1 MKIRPMH
8 RSCWPYLGS
17 LKLAYLKKDNKY
29 LLKIFL
35 ADISEVAKMNVYFV
49 KQMPMFASHEL

>member
-1 MKIRPMH
+1 MH

-35 ADISEVAKMNVYFV
+35 ADIYEVAKMNVYFV